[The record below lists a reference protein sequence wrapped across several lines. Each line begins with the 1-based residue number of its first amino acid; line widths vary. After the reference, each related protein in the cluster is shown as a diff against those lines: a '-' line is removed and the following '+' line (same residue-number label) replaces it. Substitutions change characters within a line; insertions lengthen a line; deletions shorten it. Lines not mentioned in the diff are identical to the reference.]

1 MTLKRWLIPVLMI
14 SVIPLNLSG
23 QSQDKAQVSGVIQ
36 DEMGAFVPGVDLAVR
51 GETTGSR
58 RRTVSG
64 ATGRFL
70 FPFLPP
76 GVYTLRAELPGFA
89 PLELREI
96 HLTPNQ
102 TLDLPLVLE
111 GGGRVMS

>member
-1 MTLKRWLIPVLMI
+1 M
-14 SVIPLNLSG
+14 
-23 QSQDKAQVSGVIQ
+23 
-36 DEMGAFVPGVDLAVR
+36 
-51 GETTGSR
+51 
-58 RRTVSG
+58 SG

-111 GGGRVMS
+111 GGGPSDVLIVSAEPNAIDTTSSSIRYWLAGRKSRNFRSSRKAAIETLWTP